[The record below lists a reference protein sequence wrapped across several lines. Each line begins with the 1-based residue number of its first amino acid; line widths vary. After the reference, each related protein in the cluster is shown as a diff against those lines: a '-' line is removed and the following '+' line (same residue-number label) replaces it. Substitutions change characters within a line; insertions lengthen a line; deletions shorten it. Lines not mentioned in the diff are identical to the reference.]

1 MPQLEQIHTFASQL
15 FWLVVTFAALYF
27 FLRAVAL
34 PKITSVLEQ
43 RQSRISADLEKAA
56 LLKDE
61 AEGVLAEYEKAAE
74 EGRAKAQAAIREA
87 QEELSAEAAKR
98 HDALGEKLAKQVRE
112 AEERIAKEREDA
124 LKNIRDV
131 AVDLAQAA
139 TERLVGAKI
148 DAKSAQTAVDA
159 AMKERR

>member
-1 MPQLEQIHTFASQL
+1 MPQLEQIDTFASQL
-15 FWLVVTFAALYF
+15 FWLVVTFVGLYL
-27 FLRAVAL
+27 FLRVVAL
-34 PKITSVLEQ
+34 PKISTVLEQ

-56 LLKDE
+56 LLKEE
-61 AEGVLAEYEKAAE
+61 AEAVLAEYEKAAE

-98 HDALGEKLAKQVRE
+98 HEALGEKLAQQVRE

-124 LKNIRDV
+124 VKNIRDV
-131 AVDLAQAA
+131 AVDLAQTA
-139 TERLVGAKI
+139 TERLVGTKV
-148 DAKSAQTAVDA
+148 DAKSAGTAVDS